1 MAQLLDSVEYYLV
14 LEEGGIQQQAAQQ
27 SEPGTSGGEAADASP
42 LQAAVAGALAAPE
55 FLVERKAKKGGG
67 WRGTRG
73 NKKKPS
79 APADLRWALQELQA
93 VPASRA
99 LAAGVP
105 AEVLAPAGP
114 GPDGTPPPRKH
125 VLRLRTACANGNPV
139 LTPAMA
145 VDMIN
150 RAAPALAAPGSSG
163 KEEDGGGAAAGAY
176 ALAHIHRAEIRL
188 RPMPVPQPDHLKL
201 RSLCR
206 CAQTGCMK

>member
-14 LEEGGIQQQAAQQ
+14 LEEGGSQQQAGLQGEQ
-27 SEPGTSGGEAADASP
+27 EPGDEGADAAH
-42 LQAAVAGALAAPE
+42 LQAAVAAALAAPE
-55 FLVERKAKKGGG
+55 FVVERKAKKGGG
-67 WRGTRG
+67 WRGRG
-73 NKKKPS
+73 KKKAA

-93 VPASRA
+93 VPAGRA

-114 GPDGTPPPRKH
+114 GPDGALAPRKR

-145 VDMIN
+145 LEMIN
-150 RAAPALAAPGSSG
+150 RAAVATAAPGSSSG
-163 KEEDGGGAAAGAY
+163 SEAGSGSSEAEGDDAPAAGAY
-176 ALAHIHRAEIRL
+176 ALAHIHRADIRL

-206 CAQTGCMK
+206 